1 MLFSRKKKKSEP
13 SPSFTISV
21 PYSKTYKGF
30 KRMKLA
36 TYQDPL
42 VDLDAIRNAPDPGRV
57 LFEEYLFDDTPP
69 LLRVSFDGIRLGTI
83 WSSSWAE
90 YYDAIRNG
98 RVSAVSLGL
107 NATDVY
113 LFLKIVKQ

>member
-1 MLFSRKKKKSEP
+1 
-13 SPSFTISV
+13 
-21 PYSKTYKGF
+21 
-30 KRMKLA
+30 MKLS
-36 TYQDPL
+36 TYNDPL
-42 VDLDAIRNAPDPGRV
+42 VDLDVIRAMPDPDV
-57 LFEEYLFDDTPP
+57 IVFQEYLFPGTPP